1 MPKYLWTASYS
12 PQGAEGVIQKGG
24 SARRAAIEQLVK
36 GAGGTLEAF
45 YFAFG
50 DADVVVIADLP
61 SETTA
66 TAISMAVNA
75 TGLVA
80 LKTVPLLEP
89 EQVDEAAKQTV
100 DYRPPG
106 S

>member
-1 MPKYLWTASYS
+1 MPKYLWTASYT
-12 PQGAEGVIQKGG
+12 PKGVEGVIQKGG
-24 SARRAAIEQLVK
+24 TARRQAIEQLVT
-36 GAGGTLEAF
+36 GAGGKLEAF

-61 SETTA
+61 SDAAA

-75 TGLVA
+75 TGSVS